1 MGSLTENLHFAFK
14 VAVVILVLNQVPAI
28 GQIINR
34 NYFA

>member
-1 MGSLTENLHFAFK
+1 MGSFSENAKFAFK

-28 GQIINR
+28 GNIINR